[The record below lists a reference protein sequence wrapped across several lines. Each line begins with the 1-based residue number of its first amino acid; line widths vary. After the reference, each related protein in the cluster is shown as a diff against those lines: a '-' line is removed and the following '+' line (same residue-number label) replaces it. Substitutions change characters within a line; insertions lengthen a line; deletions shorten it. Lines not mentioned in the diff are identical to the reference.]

1 MGNAFLNGQSGGG
14 ASAPNL
20 YATPSNGA
28 TYPEWFT
35 REQIIGAITKTNWTK
50 AATLVSSEY
59 SSAVAWVNCRMGNLY
74 NSYTQIGEMN
84 VEVPGGYW
92 GSAFQ
97 CLFKLEKDEDGRIA
111 IYFRLA
117 DDSVWDNAYWN
128 SGGAGQFTDIAIL
141 PIA

>member
-28 TYPEWFT
+28 AYPEWFT
-35 REQIIGAITKTNWTK
+35 KEQIIGAITKTSWTK
-50 AATLVSSEY
+50 AATLVSSHY
-59 SSAVAWVNCRMGNLY
+59 SSAVAWVNCRVSSQ

-84 VEVPGGYW
+84 TEVPGGYW
-92 GSAFQ
+92 GDIFQ
-97 CLFKLEKDEDGRIA
+97 CLFKLEKDEDGCIA

-117 DDSVWDNAYWN
+117 DDSVWNNLYWGQA
-128 SGGAGQFTDIAIL
+128 SGNYFTDIAIL
-141 PIA
+141 PTA